1 MKENKD
7 LSKTTHLPSKWRHQ
21 FQMFQTFHHI
31 EECISNLHQC
41 ITLVIWCL
49 KQINLHK
56 HIHLLTCTTCPTCQ
70 TCITQTMGKNNV
82 HQLMSMN
89 FFNQSLKDLLQKDNR
104 KILIYRKNLLK
115 HQAIMT
121 KTLLILLAKCLE
133 MINNKMIIKKID
145 KEK

>member
-1 MKENKD
+1 
-7 LSKTTHLPSKWRHQ
+7 
-21 FQMFQTFHHI
+21 
-31 EECISNLHQC
+31 
-41 ITLVIWCL
+41 
-49 KQINLHK
+49 
-56 HIHLLTCTTCPTCQ
+56 
-70 TCITQTMGKNNV
+70 
-82 HQLMSMN
+82 MSMN